1 MYYWGGFCG
10 YCSKIL
16 RSALMEGETKP
27 KYTGYD
33 YLCYQ
38 PLRVH
43 PLRGQFRTGRLSVP
57 GQDCRPLSA
66 ALRCLFA
73 LGKN

>member
-1 MYYWGGFCG
+1 
-10 YCSKIL
+10 
-16 RSALMEGETKP
+16 MEGETKP

-43 PLRGQFRTGRLSVP
+43 PLRGQFRAGR
-57 GQDCRPLSA
+57 
-66 ALRCLFA
+66 
-73 LGKN
+73 